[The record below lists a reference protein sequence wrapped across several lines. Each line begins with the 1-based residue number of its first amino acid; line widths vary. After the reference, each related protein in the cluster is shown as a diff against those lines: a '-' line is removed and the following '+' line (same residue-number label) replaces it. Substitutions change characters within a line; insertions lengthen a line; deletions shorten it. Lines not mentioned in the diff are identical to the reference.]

1 MRVATFFLVLAI
13 GLGAAVGVRPADAE
27 PAAPAWDPAT
37 TWAVLIGVLEW
48 QDPALASFPKEGRV
62 DRVLERTLLE
72 RGVPRAQVTFLED
85 RAATL
90 AACRA
95 AIDKAARA
103 AGPGSTLLV
112 YFAGHGLQRDGK
124 VFFANVDA
132 DTSSPAT
139 TALGVEDLGATLRTT
154 WKGARLL
161 LAADCC
167 HSGAL
172 GRVVAAYD
180 GSNDVRAA
188 SFASAAAS
196 NVSTGA
202 WTFTESLVACLG
214 GDGGPDADFDRTVT
228 FAETEAFVAREMRFR
243 ASQRSEARR
252 TPSFEPGFA
261 LARVDPARARG
272 RAKSAWQPGEYVE
285 VEWKGTWWRAQVI
298 DVDGSRP
305 KVHYLGFDA
314 SWDEWV
320 ERARL
325 RPPTPIA
332 ARAGDAVEIEWKGR
346 FWPGVVLET
355 ADDFARVHYTD
366 YGPEWDEWVT
376 AKRLR
381 AAPK

>member
-1 MRVATFFLVLAI
+1 MRVATFFLVLVL
-13 GLGAAVGVRPADAE
+13 GLADAVSVRPASAE
-27 PAAPAWDPAT
+27 PAPATWDPAK

-48 QDPALASFPKEGRV
+48 QDPSLASFPKEGRQ

-72 RGVPRAQVTFLED
+72 RGVPRTQVTFLED

-95 AIDKAARA
+95 AIGKAAA
-103 AGPGSTLLV
+103 DAGPGSTLIV
-112 YFAGHGLQRDGK
+112 YFAGHGLQREGK

-139 TALGVEDLGATLRTT
+139 TALGVEELGATLRST

-180 GSNDVRAA
+180 GSTAAAAA
-188 SFASAAAS
+188 SFASASAS

-214 GDGGPDADFDRTVT
+214 GDGAPDADFDRTVT
-228 FAETEAFVAREMRFR
+228 FAEAEAYVAREMRFR

-252 TPSFEPGFA
+252 STSFPADFA
-261 LARVDPARARG
+261 LARVDLARARG
-272 RAKSAWQPGEYVE
+272 RTKSAWQIGEYVE
-285 VEWKGTWWRAQVI
+285 VEWKGRWWRAQVTE
-298 DVDGSRP
+298 VDGSRP
-305 KVHYLGFDA
+305 KVHYLGFEA

-320 ERARL
+320 ARARV
-325 RPPTPIA
+325 RAPQPID
-332 ARAGDAVEIEWKGR
+332 ARVGDRVEIEWKGR
-346 FWPGVVLET
+346 FWPGVVLEV
-355 ADDFARVHYTD
+355 ADDFARVHYDD

-381 AAPK
+381 ATPK

>member
-1 MRVATFFLVLAI
+1 MRPLVLASI
-13 GLGAAVGVRPADAE
+13 ATLVCVLAPRPAS
-27 PAAPAWDPAT
+27 AADPVAAWDPAK

-48 QDPALASFPKEGRV
+48 DDPSLASFPKEGRQ
-62 DRVLERTLLE
+62 DRVLERTLLA
-72 RGVPRAQVTFLED
+72 RGVPQTQVTFLED

-90 AACRA
+90 EACRA
-95 AIDKAARA
+95 AIGKAADA

-112 YFAGHGLQRDGK
+112 YFAGHGLQREGK

-139 TALGVEDLGATLRTT
+139 TALGVEELGATLRAR

-180 GSNDVRAA
+180 GSTTVAAA

-214 GDGGPDADFDRTVT
+214 GDGAPDADFDRTVT
-228 FAETEAFVAREMRFR
+228 FAEAEAYVAREMRFR

-252 TPSFEPGFA
+252 TPSFPADFA
-261 LARVDPARARG
+261 LARVDLARARG

-285 VEWKGTWWRAQVI
+285 VEWKGTWWRAQVTE
-298 DVDGSRP
+298 VDGSRP
-305 KVHYLGFDA
+305 KVHYLGFEA

-320 ERARL
+320 ERARV
-325 RPPTPIA
+325 RAPQPIGV
-332 ARAGDAVEIEWKGR
+332 RVGDAVEIEWKGR
-346 FWPGVVLET
+346 FWPGVVLEV
-355 ADDFARVHYTD
+355 ADDFARVHYDD

-381 AAPK
+381 PRSK

>member
-1 MRVATFFLVLAI
+1 MRPLVLASI
-13 GLGAAVGVRPADAE
+13 ATLVCVLAPRPAS
-27 PAAPAWDPAT
+27 AADPVGAWDPAK

-48 QDPALASFPKEGRV
+48 QDPSLASFPKEGRQ

-72 RGVPRAQVTFLED
+72 RGVPRTQVTFLED

-95 AIDKAARA
+95 AIGKAAA
-103 AGPGSTLLV
+103 DAGPGSTLIV
-112 YFAGHGLQRDGK
+112 YFAGHGLQREGK

-139 TALGVEDLGATLRTT
+139 TALGVEELGATLRTR
-154 WKGARLL
+154 WKGERLL

-172 GRVVAAYD
+172 GRVVATWD
-180 GSNDVRAA
+180 GVASVQAA

-214 GDGGPDADFDRTVT
+214 GDGAPDADFDRTVT
-228 FAETEAFVAREMRFR
+228 FAEAEAYVAREMRFR
-243 ASQRSEARR
+243 AAQRSEARR
-252 TPSFEPGFA
+252 TPSFPATFA
-261 LARVDPARARG
+261 LARVDLTRARG
-272 RAKSAWQPGEYVE
+272 RVKSAWQIGEYVE
-285 VEWKGTWWRAQVI
+285 VEWKGRWWRAQVI
-298 DVDGSRP
+298 EVDGSRP
-305 KVHYLGFDA
+305 KVHYLGFEA

-320 ERARL
+320 ARARV

-332 ARAGDAVEIEWKGR
+332 VRAGDAVSIEWKGKA
-346 FWPGVVLET
+346 WPGVVLE
-355 ADDFARVHYTD
+355 AVDDFARVHYDD

-376 AKRLR
+376 EKRLR
-381 AAPK
+381 VPPK

>member
-1 MRVATFFLVLAI
+1 MRVVTYLLVLVL
-13 GLGAAVGVRPADAE
+13 GLAGVVGDRPATAE
-27 PAAPAWDPAT
+27 PAAATWDPAK

-48 QDPALASFPKEGRV
+48 DDPSLASFPKEGRV
-62 DRVLERTLLE
+62 DRVLERTLLA

-95 AIDKAARA
+95 ALEQAAVA

-112 YFAGHGLQRDGK
+112 YFAGHGLQREGK

-132 DTSSPAT
+132 DASSPAT
-139 TALGVEDLGATLRTT
+139 TALGVDDLGAMLRAK
-154 WKGARLL
+154 WKGERLL

-172 GRVVAAYD
+172 GRVVAGYD
-180 GSNDVRAA
+180 GTPTVRAA
-188 SFASAAAS
+188 SFASASAS

-214 GDGGPDADFDRTVT
+214 GDGAPDADFDRTVT
-228 FAETEAFVAREMRFR
+228 FAEAEAYVAREMRFR

-252 TPSFEPGFA
+252 SASFPADFA
-261 LARVDPARARG
+261 LARVDLARARG

-285 VEWKGTWWRAQVI
+285 VEWKGRWWRAQVI
-298 DVDGSRP
+298 EVDGSRP
-305 KVHYLGFDA
+305 KVHYLGFEA

-320 ERARL
+320 ERARV
-325 RPPTPIA
+325 RAPQPID
-332 ARAGDAVEIEWKGR
+332 ARVGDRVEIEWKGR
-346 FWPGVVLET
+346 SWPGRVLEV
-355 ADDFARVHYTD
+355 ADDFARVHYDD